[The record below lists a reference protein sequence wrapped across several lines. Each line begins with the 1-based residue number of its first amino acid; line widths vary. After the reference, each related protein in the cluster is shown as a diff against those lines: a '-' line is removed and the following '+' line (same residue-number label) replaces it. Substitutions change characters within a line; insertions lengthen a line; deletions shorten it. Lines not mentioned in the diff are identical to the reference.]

1 MESSFFSGSEN
12 LYKYLVTIGILMVAM
27 TVYYPLKEKQDLEL
41 QEIELNSKIESLT
54 LKIQE
59 NKKRIKII
67 EDKKKKK
74 LDVNNEFEE
83 IKKLHLENLIS
94 QIESKNNFK
103 IIESKQKYI
112 KYYNIIFWIF
122 FPFGIFFIG
131 YGFIKWRKSKK
142 IDDEKSALEKTKLE
156 LEINKLERE

>member
-1 MESSFFSGSEN
+1 MENSFFSGSEN

-41 QEIELNSKIESLT
+41 QEIELNSKIESLS

-59 NKKRIKII
+59 NKKHINII
-67 EDKKKKK
+67 DDKKKKN
-74 LDVNNEFEE
+74 LDVNNEFVE
-83 IKKLHLENLIS
+83 IKKLHLENLVS
-94 QIESKNNFK
+94 QIESKNSFK

-122 FPFGIFFIG
+122 FPLGIFLIG
-131 YGFIKWRKSKK
+131 YGFIKWHKSKK
-142 IDDEKSALEKTKLE
+142 IDDEKSALEKTKIE
-156 LEINKLERE
+156 LEIKKLERE

>member
-1 MESSFFSGSEN
+1 MENSFFSGSEN

-27 TVYYPLKEKQDLEL
+27 TVYYPLKEKQELEL
-41 QEIELNSKIESLT
+41 QEIKLNSKIESLI

-59 NKKRIKII
+59 NKKHIEII
-67 EDKKKKK
+67 EDKKKKN
-74 LDVNNEFEE
+74 LDVNNEFVE

-122 FPFGIFFIG
+122 FPLGILFIG
-131 YGFIKWRKSKK
+131 YGFVKWHKSKK

-156 LEINKLERE
+156 LEIRKLERE